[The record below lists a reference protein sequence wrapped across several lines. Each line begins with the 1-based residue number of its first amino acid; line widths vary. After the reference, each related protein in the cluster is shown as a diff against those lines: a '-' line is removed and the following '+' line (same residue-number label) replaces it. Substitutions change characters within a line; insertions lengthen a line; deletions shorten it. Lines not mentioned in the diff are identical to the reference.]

1 MAGIHLKPPGQFDF
15 SKPDEW
21 PKWKKRFE
29 QYRSASGLDAEA
41 DPRQVDTLL
50 YCMGEE
56 ADTVLASTHISA
68 EDQKKYD
75 AVVGKFDAYFKVR
88 RNIIFERAKFNR
100 RSQREGESAEQY
112 ITELYELI
120 EFCEYGGLKEEM
132 LRDRLVVGIQD
143 LTLSEKLQ
151 TDPELTLEKA
161 KTMIRQK
168 AAAKEHRRE
177 LQGDKEAALNRL
189 RRGNGPRT
197 SKWKQGGTGGAS
209 SVDNRSHH
217 NRGGANK
224 CTRCGRNKHHPG
236 DRCPALGATCHQ
248 CKKKG
253 HFRAQC
259 FSKTVATVSA
269 APEENRDQAGFLGAV
284 TSSEEASW
292 SVDIRLKR
300 QIVPFKMDTGAE
312 VTAINE
318 GTYRSLGEPSLRDPT
333 KVLWGPAH
341 QTLDVMG
348 QFMGWMKHSK
358 RSARQSI
365 YVVKGLKTNLLGLQA
380 ITALQL
386 ACRIDVVGTE
396 EPDVVKRF
404 PQVFQGLGTI
414 GEEYQIKLKDN
425 AAPYSLYVPR
435 NVPIPLRPKVEQELN
450 RMERLGAFPE
460 SPHQRHGAQG
470 WLLSPRSR
478 ER

>member
-1 MAGIHLKPPGQFDF
+1 MGCHGWHPSETSGTV
-15 SKPDEW
+15 
-21 PKWKKRFE
+21 RFLQTGRVAQMEEALE

-56 ADTVLASTHISA
+56 ADSVLASTHISA
-68 EDQKKYD
+68 EDRKKYD
-75 AVVGKFDAYFKVR
+75 AVVG
-88 RNIIFERAKFNR
+88 NIIFERAKFNR

-120 EFCEYGGLKEEM
+120 DFCEYGGLKEEM

-143 LTLSEKLQ
+143 LTLSEKLR

-189 RRGNGPRT
+189 RRGNGPRS

-236 DRCPALGATCHQ
+236 EGCPALGATCHQ

-259 FSKTVATVSA
+259 FF
-269 APEENRDQAGFLGAV
+269 EN
-284 TSSEEASW
+284 SC
-292 SVDIRLKR
+292 
-300 QIVPFKMDTGAE
+300 
-312 VTAINE
+312 NC
-318 GTYRSLGEPSLRDPT
+318 LR
-333 KVLWGPAH
+333 
-341 QTLDVMG
+341 
-348 QFMGWMKHSK
+348 
-358 RSARQSI
+358 
-365 YVVKGLKTNLLGLQA
+365 
-380 ITALQL
+380 
-386 ACRIDVVGTE
+386 
-396 EPDVVKRF
+396 
-404 PQVFQGLGTI
+404 
-414 GEEYQIKLKDN
+414 
-425 AAPYSLYVPR
+425 
-435 NVPIPLRPKVEQELN
+435 
-450 RMERLGAFPE
+450 
-460 SPHQRHGAQG
+460 
-470 WLLSPRSR
+470 RSR
-478 ER
+478 GEQRPSRVSGCSDVK